1 MLTLEERERR
11 AYIEGRV
18 EEAQLLA
25 YAVDGDCGLVEIA
38 EHETRQAEDEVEVEE
53 LLHDIDELRAQIR
66 GLGGEPH
73 A

>member
-25 YAVDGDCGLVEIA
+25 LAM
-38 EHETRQAEDEVEVEE
+38 AEDESAQ
-53 LLHDIDELRAQIR
+53 LHIKDLEDQVTSLEDEILKLEGDIEDLEAKLEDDDA
-66 GLGGEPH
+66 
-73 A
+73 

>member
-18 EEAQLLA
+18 EEAQLLTLA
-25 YAVDGDCGLVEIA
+25 IDGEDNEID
-38 EHETRQAEDEVEVEE
+38 HLKGRIEDLESEVERLEAT
-53 LLHDIDELRAQIR
+53 LY
-66 GLGGEPH
+66 GEDDD

>member
-25 YAVDGDCGLVEIA
+25 YAVDGDCELVEIA
-38 EHETRQAEDEVEVEE
+38 EHETRQAGDEVEE